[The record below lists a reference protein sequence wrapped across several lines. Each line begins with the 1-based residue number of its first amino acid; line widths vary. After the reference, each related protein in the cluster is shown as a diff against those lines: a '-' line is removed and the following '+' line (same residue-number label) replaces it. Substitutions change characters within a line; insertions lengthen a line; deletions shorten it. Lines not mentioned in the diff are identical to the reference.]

1 MIDKS
6 IQSLTR
12 SATPAGAAVASS
24 LRRVIRNVSMRV
36 IRERQLSDYRE
47 RRGPIRAEIDPF
59 PFRPAPL
66 FLAITKIRGITRG
79 RPLCPTI
86 GR

>member
-47 RRGPIRAEIDPF
+47 RRGPIRAIDPF
-59 PFRPAPL
+59 LFRLAPL
-66 FLAITKIRGITRG
+66 FLAITKIRAIARG